1 MPERRPLGVDADVL
15 LRALTARDEGLLGT
29 YLDLQTGELLRLV
42 DPAVAGRDNASAER
56 RLDEDPDRYA
66 RVPVYTREYRLM
78 TAFVDTVR
86 DDDLAR
92 LLDAALGGREAFR
105 RFEAVLRGW
114 PADHARWRAFRQSAL
129 ARWAAGW
136 LRSRDIEPTWS
147 LPKVPEDAQRAP
159 VLLVLAAG
167 EVEPTTDGGVVRV
180 LRARSVDEARALFTR
195 AVRQLCELRAEPF
208 RARHLRGADRFS
220 VDGIDIERVDTIV
233 RLRLRPV
240 TPASGGPV
248 TP

>member
-1 MPERRPLGVDADVL
+1 MPDRRPLQVDADVL

-42 DPAVAGRDNASAER
+42 DPAVAGRDNEPVET
-56 RLDEDPDRYA
+56 RLDDDPDRYA
-66 RVPVYTREYRLM
+66 RVPVYNREYRLM
-78 TAFVDTVR
+78 TSFVDTVR

-114 PADHARWRAFRQSAL
+114 QTDHARWAAYREAAL
-129 ARWAAGW
+129 ARWATGW
-136 LRSRDIEPTWS
+136 LRSLAIEPVWE
-147 LPKVPEDAQRAP
+147 LPAVPEEIQRAP

-167 EVEPTTDGGVVRV
+167 DPEEDGAGRVVRV
-180 LRARSVDEARALFTR
+180 LKTRSLDEARALFTR

-208 RARHLRGADRFS
+208 RARHLRGTDRFS
-220 VDGIDIERVDTIV
+220 VDGIEIERDGKLV
-233 RLRLRPV
+233 RLRL
-240 TPASGGPV
+240 PA
-248 TP
+248 TERT